1 LLYVEEVVELGV
13 EAMGEG
19 GFDLCGELDGE
30 RRLGASEGE
39 GVEVEG
45 LLVEE
50 LEEAGEDARLGCGG
64 DVVGPLHRL
73 LLLGVRGKRKAARA
87 FAVAASRGSD
97 EMNPTERHA
106 G

>member
-1 LLYVEEVVELGV
+1 MIGFKANLLDVEEVVELGV

-19 GFDLCGELDGE
+19 GFDLCRELDGE
-30 RRLGASEGE
+30 RRLGAGEGE
-39 GVEVEG
+39 GVEGEG

-50 LEEAGEDARLGCGG
+50 LEEAGEDAGLGGGG

-73 LLLGVRGKRKAARA
+73 LLLGKGQEK
-87 FAVAASRGSD
+87 SRQSFRCGGF
-97 EMNPTERHA
+97 E